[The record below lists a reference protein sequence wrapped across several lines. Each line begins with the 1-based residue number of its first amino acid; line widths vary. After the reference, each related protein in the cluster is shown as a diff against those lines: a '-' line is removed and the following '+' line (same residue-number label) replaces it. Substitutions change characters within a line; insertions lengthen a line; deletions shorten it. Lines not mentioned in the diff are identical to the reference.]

1 MKQIL
6 YIICSLFA
14 LSTISSISWALPDC
28 PSSGYFHNCFGTYIW
43 DNGDKY
49 VGEWKDDKRHG
60 QGTYT
65 YINGEKYVGE
75 HKEGKSH
82 GQGTY
87 TFTNG
92 EKYVGEFKDNK
103 RHGQGTY
110 THANGNKYI
119 GEWKEDLKNG
129 QGTYYYLADDKYKG
143 DLFIGEHRDGK
154 RNGQGTYTFSDGSKG
169 EGEWKD
175 GKPNGYFIE
184 YNADRTIRREGIFK
198 DGKFLYAQKKSS
210 TNSNSNSKLNKY
222 KEFCEEIGL
231 KLGTE
236 KFANCVL
243 EAMKKD

>member
-28 PSSGYFHNCFGTYIW
+28 PSSGYFHNCFGTYVW
-43 DNGDKY
+43 DNGDIF

-65 YINGEKYVGE
+65 
-75 HKEGKSH
+75 HTS
-82 GQGTY
+82 
-87 TFTNG
+87 
-92 EKYVGEFKDNK
+92 
-103 RHGQGTY
+103 
-110 THANGNKYI
+110 GNKYI

-143 DLFIGEHRDGK
+143 DIFIGEHRDGK
-154 RNGQGTYTFSDGSKG
+154 RNGQGTYTFTDGSKG

-175 GKPNGYFIE
+175 GKPNGYLIE

-198 DGKFLYAQKKSS
+198 DGKFLYAETREKKEP
-210 TNSNSNSKLNKY
+210 SKLDKY
-222 KEFCEEIGL
+222 KSTCVELEFTP
-231 KLGTE
+231 GTE
-236 KFANCVL
+236 KFGDCV
-243 EAMKKD
+243 MKLMDKD